1 MNHVRDMFC
10 TIIND
15 EVEACSFYHYRN
27 IYYKAVDKTHALQR
41 SFRLLSAVRCHTA
54 AACEKLCLL

>member
-15 EVEACSFYHYRN
+15 EVEAYSFRHYRN
-27 IYYKAVDKTHALQR
+27 IYYKTAGEALKVSKEQCKYG
-41 SFRLLSAVRCHTA
+41 LI
-54 AACEKLCLL
+54 